1 MIEKNDYVIYQDNI
15 VKILDSRII
24 RGRLRYKISN
34 NPGWFKS
41 SEFSEIMAT
50 KSNYWIPYDILE
62 DEYKSNGNSDFLI
75 LLSLSAE
82 DNAWVDNESNISVTS
97 YQEFK
102 DLCRQNK
109 AHVLQA
115 AVRKAPHSVGTGEIT
130 EEE

>member
-1 MIEKNDYVIYQDNI
+1 MIEKNDYVIYKNEI
-15 VKILDSRII
+15 VKILDSKMIK
-24 RGRLRYKISN
+24 GRLRYKISN
-34 NPGWFKS
+34 NQGWFDTS
-41 SEFSEIMAT
+41 VLSEIETT
-50 KSNYWIPYDILE
+50 KNNYWTLYDILE
-62 DEYKSNGNSDFLI
+62 DEYKSNGNSDFLT

-82 DNAWVDNESNISVTS
+82 DNSWVNDENKINITS

-115 AVRKAPHSVGTGEIT
+115 AVGEASYSVSAREVA